1 MRQTS
6 ALAVLFCLAAT
17 ATAHAQKKADPPS
30 PATAAKIASARSAA
44 PAAISANATIADMT
58 PDGKMTTLAKG
69 TNGWLCLPDDPS
81 TPAPDPMCVDKVWQ
95 QWFQGYM
102 SQKPP
107 AITQI
112 GVAYMLL
119 GGSDASNTDP
129 YAKKPAA
136 GELGHDTAAH
146 DGGAP
151 RHEATRL
158 VLDHSQREHSVRDV
172 EGHSVRASDGAG
184 EAVAPPDGA
193 QKTGSRN
200 T

>member
-1 MRQTS
+1 MRHASTI
-6 ALAVLFCLAAT
+6 AVLFGLAAP

-30 PATAAKIASARSAA
+30 PATSAKIASARSAA

-136 GELGHDTAAH
+136 GQNWVMTPPHTMVVLPDTKLLDSYSATPSASTPYVMWKGTPYAH
-146 DGGAP
+146 LMVP
-151 RHEATRL
+151 
-158 VLDHSQREHSVRDV
+158 VK
-172 EGHSVRASDGAG
+172 
-184 EAVAPPDGA
+184 P
-193 QKTGSRN
+193 
-200 T
+200 